1 MKIYTQAVHFTA
13 DQKLKDF
20 IQKKLSKLDQFSD
33 RIVDARVVLK
43 LENSGQVKDKIV
55 EVSLKI
61 PGTVLFVKEISK
73 TFEASVDKAIDS
85 LKKQLVKHKLRRKS
99 NG

>member
-13 DQKLKDF
+13 DQKLIDF
-20 IQKKLSKLDQFSD
+20 IQKKLDKLDQFSD
-33 RIVDARVVLK
+33 RIVDARVALK

-61 PGTVLFVKEISK
+61 PGNILFVKEISK
-73 TFEASVDKAIDS
+73 TFENSVDKAVDS

-99 NG
+99 NS